1 MGRKEDIIETAM
13 KLFAEKGYHA
23 ASMQE
28 IAERSGVAKGS
39 IYNYFK
45 SKEELAVS
53 IFRYHYE
60 VLFHQLKQIEAD
72 PALTARERFC
82 RQLTVQIQLFDEH
95 KELVQMQLGEQA
107 VKVSHEVQHL
117 VFRIRA
123 HTLHW
128 YRRAIEDIYGEQ
140 VRPVSFDCAT
150 MLNGMLKEYLIY
162 LAVDRKPLLP
172 EKLAPF
178 LLDRLDAIVASLL
191 DGKTGLLDE
200 TMMADY
206 IAAATQER
214 SQWKER
220 AISCLER
227 MAALRP
233 VEDDILRSLRLL
245 KEELEKGETARRFM
259 VEALLLYLAKYSL
272 PLYNELKEAIE
283 RYFD

>member
-23 ASMQE
+23 TSMQE

-107 VKVSHEVQHL
+107 AKVSDEVRHL

-178 LLDRLDAIVASLL
+178 LLDRLDAIVSSLL

-200 TMMADY
+200 AMMADY

-227 MAALRP
+227 MAAMRP

-245 KEELEKGETARRFM
+245 KEELEKGEAARPFM
-259 VEALLLYLAKYSL
+259 VKALLLYLAKYSL
-272 PLYNELKEAIE
+272 PLFNELKEAIE
-283 RYFD
+283 RYFP

>member
-1 MGRKEDIIETAM
+1 MGRKEDVIETAM

-23 ASMQE
+23 TSMQE

-60 VLFHQLKQIEAD
+60 VLFRQLRQIGAD

-82 RQLTVQIQLFDEH
+82 RQLTAQIRLFDEH

-107 VKVSHEVQHL
+107 VKVSDEVQHL

-123 HTLHW
+123 HTLNW

-140 VRPVSFDCAT
+140 VRPVSFDCAA

-178 LLDRLDAIVASLL
+178 LLGRLDAIVASLL
-191 DGKTGLLDE
+191 DEKAGLLDE

-214 SQWKER
+214 RQWKER
-220 AISCLER
+220 AIRCLER
-227 MAALRP
+227 MTAMRP
-233 VEDDILRSLRLL
+233 SEDDILRSLHLL
-245 KEELEKGETARRFM
+245 KEEIEKGETARRFM
-259 VEALLLYLAKYSL
+259 VEALLLYLEKHSL
-272 PLYNELKEAIE
+272 PLLNELKKAIE
-283 RYFD
+283 RYFQ